1 MDPSQEPGKRNEVVA
16 ELEAAKN
23 PMGASDKPVTVT
35 DRDPSFVASEWASE
49 EGE

>member
-1 MDPSQEPGKRNEVVA
+1 MNR
-16 ELEAAKN
+16 
-23 PMGASDKPVTVT
+23 MGARDNLVTVT